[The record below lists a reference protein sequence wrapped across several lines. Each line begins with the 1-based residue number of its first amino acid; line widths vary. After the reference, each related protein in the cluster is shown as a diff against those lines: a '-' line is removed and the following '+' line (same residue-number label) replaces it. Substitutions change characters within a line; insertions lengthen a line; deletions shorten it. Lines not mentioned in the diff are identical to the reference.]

1 MGPEATSGSR
11 IHEISALAMKASVKK
26 STAPRILIATGD
38 DQGDARWLTGFAA
51 PDPYGVIAEA
61 NGPVHLFVSHLEALR
76 ARRAAKPGVEV
87 HVYEKSLSGTLAE
100 WLKNRGF
107 RHACGGPAL
116 PFGTVRTLED
126 AGIVVRLLRGEE
138 AAFSGRLVKDEA
150 ELRFICIAQH
160 AATAAVRRA
169 RQILRE
175 SVPSPA
181 GILVWKGKTLTSERL
196 RDEMETVIRARGCA
210 SDDGLIAAGGR
221 QAACPHESGHGPL
234 RTGDA
239 IVLDVFPRHQA
250 SGYWGD
256 LTRTLMKGR
265 PRDPRILAMYKAV
278 LATQQLIFSRIRPG
292 ITGASLHQLALDS
305 LAEKGFPLDTT
316 PGHEKGMFHG
326 LGHGVGLAIH
336 EEPRL
341 SPSGKNVLE
350 DGNVVTV
357 EPGVYYP
364 EWGGVRI
371 EDTVAITPDGIDN
384 LATAPK
390 FLEIP

>member
-1 MGPEATSGSR
+1 
-11 IHEISALAMKASVKK
+11 MKAPAKK

-38 DQGDARWLTGFAA
+38 DLGDARWLTGFAA
-51 PDPYGVIAEA
+51 PDPYGVIAEG
-61 NGPVHLFVSHLEALR
+61 NGRVHLFVSHLEAGR
-76 ARRAAKPGVEV
+76 ARRAAKSGVEV
-87 HVYEKSLSGTLAE
+87 HVFEKNLSGTLAE
-100 WLKNRGF
+100 WLKSNGHR
-107 RHACGGPAL
+107 RASGGPAL
-116 PFGTVRTLED
+116 PFGTVRALED
-126 AGIVVRLLRGEE
+126 EGIAVSLLRGQQ
-138 AAFSGRLVKDEA
+138 AAFPGRLIKNAE
-150 ELRFICIAQH
+150 ELRFIAIAQH

-181 GILVWKGKTLTSERL
+181 GILLWQGRTLTSERL
-196 RDEMETVIRARGCA
+196 REEMETVIRARGCA

-234 RTGDA
+234 RAGEA

-256 LTRTLMKGR
+256 LTRTVMKGR
-265 PRDPRILAMYKAV
+265 PRNPRILAMYKAV
-278 LATQQLIFSRIRPG
+278 LATQQLIFARIRTG
-292 ITGASLHQLALDS
+292 LTGASLHQLALDS

-341 SPSGKNVLE
+341 SLRGGLLE

-357 EPGVYYP
+357 EPGVYDP
-364 EWGGVRI
+364 AIGGIRI
-371 EDTVAITPDGIDN
+371 EDTVVVRPDGPQF
-384 LATAPK
+384 LAPCPRTLFVP
-390 FLEIP
+390 